1 MSPLLVLALSGCPDP
16 AEQANPGT
24 PAAPARTTYT
34 VAAADTLPQV
44 APGVVLLATLAAD
57 DTIEVSGSIVAT
69 LWEDIDGADDDRYA
83 FRYRLLDEAGT
94 PLYTRSTSGPVI
106 VREFLAYYGDSSGYD
121 ILGVFPELG
130 SFAVQVPLLEGATT
144 VEFQLRQDD
153 GTYATVGEYD
163 LGRVEAD
170 DVGLSDTVSDTAL
183 LHEGGDPAQVLDIVI
198 LPDGYQ
204 ESELDAFHR
213 DAASVSRALLAQSPY
228 SAWAGQVNVH
238 RVDVPSAES
247 GASYDCVGTCEWRDT
262 AFVSVFPLEIV
273 NRLFHTAYRTEAVFQ
288 RDQFAVARAA
298 SHVPWDI
305 ALVLVNTS
313 HFGGFAVHY
322 ATATTGAG
330 SWAVRVHELSHVI
343 GQLGDEYQS
352 DDCIR
357 SDALGLPANISASG
371 TAPPWMH
378 WVEDDTP
385 LPTTSSGSHQNDVGT
400 FAGAYNCRELFR
412 PAASCAMNQSG
423 GEFCPVC
430 AEAISRR
437 LFRFAD
443 PATDG
448 TAEADAEG
456 ATRFALTGVIEGAT
470 VRWTLDGA
478 EVGTGESLLLTPADV
493 PDGSHLLVG
502 TASVESAL
510 VREDGGDLSASWSWR
525 LE

>member
-83 FRYRLLDEAGT
+83 FRYRLLDESGT

-228 SAWAGQVNVH
+228 
-238 RVDVPSAES
+238 
-247 GASYDCVGTCEWRDT
+247 
-262 AFVSVFPLEIV
+262 
-273 NRLFHTAYRTEAVFQ
+273 
-288 RDQFAVARAA
+288 
-298 SHVPWDI
+298 
-305 ALVLVNTS
+305 
-313 HFGGFAVHY
+313 
-322 ATATTGAG
+322 
-330 SWAVRVHELSHVI
+330 
-343 GQLGDEYQS
+343 
-352 DDCIR
+352 
-357 SDALGLPANISASG
+357 
-371 TAPPWMH
+371 
-378 WVEDDTP
+378 
-385 LPTTSSGSHQNDVGT
+385 
-400 FAGAYNCRELFR
+400 
-412 PAASCAMNQSG
+412 
-423 GEFCPVC
+423 
-430 AEAISRR
+430 
-437 LFRFAD
+437 
-443 PATDG
+443 
-448 TAEADAEG
+448 
-456 ATRFALTGVIEGAT
+456 
-470 VRWTLDGA
+470 
-478 EVGTGESLLLTPADV
+478 
-493 PDGSHLLVG
+493 
-502 TASVESAL
+502 
-510 VREDGGDLSASWSWR
+510 
-525 LE
+525 